1 MLLSVSINTFKFN
14 SDVKIIRQQR
24 KIANGEVILKI
35 NEQWTNVIKFKQK
48 ISIFEYILS
57 IDDLR
62 KSKLGNIN
70 QINVLKKESEG
81 SKNKKNKAY
90 CKHWMRPSYLNSTW
104 I

>member
-1 MLLSVSINTFKFN
+1 MINNPILYSAKIKKYKWCFKFN

-81 SKNKKNKAY
+81 SKNKKK
-90 CKHWMRPSYLNSTW
+90 
-104 I
+104 